1 MKRLLF
7 ATTIALVGSLT
18 ALAACKQGQG
28 DRCQVND
35 DCDNGLVCNKAKNT
49 CQSSSGGD
57 LDASVIDAVPMDA
70 TDAAVDAAPDAP
82 DAM

>member
-1 MKRLLF
+1 VKRLLF
-7 ATTIALVGSLT
+7 VSTVAIVGSLT

-57 LDASVIDAVPMDA
+57 LDASVIDAVPA
-70 TDAAVDAAPDAP
+70 DAAPDAP
-82 DAM
+82 DAMPDAP